1 MVRVAGI
8 EPARR
13 LQAADFKSAV
23 ATDYTTLA
31 CLIETGESNSAS
43 QYLSLRD
50 TRDHTPQ
57 IRYMETH
64 YSSAC
69 AI

>member
-31 CLIETGESNSAS
+31 LVFQLYVNTPLISFVAR
-43 QYLSLRD
+43 QCVY
-50 TRDHTPQ
+50 
-57 IRYMETH
+57 I
-64 YSSAC
+64 
-69 AI
+69 